1 MLTSGTSMQT
11 PRPRIA
17 LVGPL
22 PPFRSGIAQH
32 TLMLSKALF
41 ERSDLLVISMIRQ
54 YPRWLF
60 PGQSD
65 VDPDSQRIEA
75 PHVHYLIDS
84 LNPLTWARAFQALIG
99 HRPQAVIIPWWTI
112 YWAPCTLY
120 LARRL
125 KQAGIP
131 IQFLCH
137 NVIDHE
143 AKDWKRVLT
152 SMVLRQGV
160 TFLVQSS
167 GEEECLRSL
176 VPGSRV
182 AVHPHPVFTQY
193 PEPARELPR
202 RAAREFLFFG
212 LVRPYKGLDVLLHAL
227 ALMSDEDVMLTV
239 AGEFWQPMAPTLAL
253 MENLGITRRVELIPR
268 YIDAQDAADLFHRA
282 DAVIMPYRSAT
293 GSGVIGVAYRYGKPV
308 IASRVSGLAELVDE
322 NATGMLVSPESPRL
336 LAEALVAMTAE
347 RARAMAPDV
356 AKYAAKLSWDS
367 LAETTLHAI
376 TEGNEARD
384 DTRVTK
390 AVDLPYERD
399 RHEGTRLP

>member
-1 MLTSGTSMQT
+1 MPTPATGLQT

-41 ERSDLLVISMIRQ
+41 ERSELLVISMIRQ
-54 YPRWLF
+54 YPQWLF

-65 VDPDSQRIEA
+65 VDAEGRRVEA

-84 LNPLTWARAFQALIG
+84 LNPLTWARAFDVLAG
-99 HRPQAVIIPWWTI
+99 HRPQAVIISWWTV
-112 YWAPCTLY
+112 YWAPCFLY

-125 KQAGIP
+125 KRAGIP
-131 IQFLCH
+131 TQFLCH

-143 AKDWKRVLT
+143 ARGWKRALT
-152 SMVLRQGV
+152 KAVLRQAD

-167 GEEECLRSL
+167 GEEDCLRSL
-176 VPGSRV
+176 VPEARV
-182 AVHPHPVFTQY
+182 AVHPHPIFTQY

-212 LVRPYKGLDVLLHAL
+212 LVRPYKGLDILLHAL
-227 ALMSDEDVMLTV
+227 ALMSDRDVMLTV
-239 AGEFWQPMAPTLAL
+239 AGEFWQPVAPTLAL
-253 MENLGITRRVELIPR
+253 IEDLGITLRVELIPK
-268 YIDAQDAADLFHRA
+268 YVDAQDAADLFHRA

-308 IASRVSGLAELVDE
+308 IASRVSGLAELVE
-322 NATGMLVSPESPRL
+322 EGATGVLVAPESPQQ
-336 LAEALVAMTAE
+336 LADALVAMTAD
-347 RARAMAPDV
+347 RARAMAPEV
-356 AKYAAKLSWDS
+356 AQYAAKLSWDS
-367 LAETTLHAI
+367 LAETTLRAI
-376 TEGNEARD
+376 TAGGEGRGDIRATKNDGRSAR
-384 DTRVTK
+384 
-390 AVDLPYERD
+390 
-399 RHEGTRLP
+399 